1 MSIKKKYSYTSN
13 KTIWR
18 ILFSEL
24 NKMVIEERD
33 SEKREVFFSCIDAS
47 TGSILF
53 KLLQLEEKFWI
64 GIETI
69 YKDIIVFHKF
79 SKPDMPGH
87 KSLIAYDIN
96 SRNIMW
102 QTDEYSYQ
110 FIYNDKIYVSKNSFD
125 NRYFYS
131 LNIYTGEVID
141 DTGNDIGYINTIKND
156 QYNPNHLFK
165 FVFPEVFR
173 KESETGNSIGSI
185 INDYINGKE
194 ITGHIEYIL
203 YNEIIFFNFYS
214 RNRKKSLINEFFAVN
229 LNGKKIFD
237 QVLIENA
244 NAYTA
249 DSFFIKDDLLF
260 LLKDKNTVLA
270 YSLG

>member
-1 MSIKKKYSYTSN
+1 MGIKKKYSYKSN

-33 SEKREVFFSCIDAS
+33 SEKREVFFSCLDVP
-47 TGSILF
+47 TGSAVF
-53 KLLQLEEKFWI
+53 KSIQLEEKFWI

-79 SKPDMPGH
+79 GKPDMPGH
-87 KSLIAYDIN
+87 KSIIAYDIN
-96 SRNIMW
+96 SRDILW

-110 FIYNDKIYVSKNSFD
+110 FIYDNKIYVFNNSFD

-131 LNIYTGEVID
+131 LNIKTGEVVDNIGSD
-141 DTGNDIGYINTIKND
+141 MGYINTLRNE
-156 QYNPNHLFK
+156 QYNPHNSFRFLFPDIYRNELGK
-165 FVFPEVFR
+165 SDLIGPVIS
-173 KESETGNSIGSI
+173 KYTG
-185 INDYINGKE
+185 GKE

-203 YNEIIFFNFYS
+203 YNDIVFFNFYS
-214 RNRKKSLINEFFAVN
+214 RNKKKSLINEFFAVN
-229 LNGKKIFD
+229 LDSKKLFD
-237 QVLIENA
+237 QVLIEDA

-260 LLKDKNTVLA
+260 LLKDKNSVLA